1 MIMMEAVPIY
11 GLLGYLPPIQR
22 FGFLG
27 LQQAWEIFPL
37 AIVYGMA
44 QGGLSSYCRSFF
56 GQLIPPGHEV
66 AFYALFAITDK
77 GSSAIGPAIVGR
89 ITDAT
94 GSIRPAFIFLLFL
107 IGLPILLVWK
117 VDEGRGKEEAD
128 AASQKLGHTER
139 GEGTD
144 IELDLRLAGRD
155 ERFERQGLMARD
167 ND

>member
-1 MIMMEAVPIY
+1 MEIVPIY

-22 FGFLG
+22 LGFLG

-37 AIVYGMA
+37 AIVYGFAM
-44 QGGLSSYCRSFF
+44 GGLSSYCRSFF

-94 GSIRPAFIFLLFL
+94 GSIRPAFIFLFFL
-107 IGLPILLVWK
+107 IGFPILLVRK
-117 VDEGRGKEEAD
+117 VDEEKGRQEALG
-128 AASQKLGHTER
+128 ASLKIVEQE
-139 GEGTD
+139 D
-144 IELDLRLAGRD
+144 IELHPNTAERSDIVERERLMGRNED
-155 ERFERQGLMARD
+155 
-167 ND
+167 